1 MKVQRFKSKNITP
14 NSRFTEA
21 FKKQVVQE
29 FERGLLN
36 KDQLRAKHGIG
47 GNSRILQWCRKYG
60 KLHYSEKGELGRPM
74 KDPQKQRIK
83 DLEKQLADAKL
94 KILAY
99 QKLISIAEQEEGISI
114 LKRRQTISELAKA
127 YPRKVSIL
135 CALFGL
141 SKQAYYKKI
150 ATDTQNDNTF
160 ERAKRSVLELRR
172 QMPRLGT
179 RKLYYLLK
187 EKKIKVGRDRLFDW
201 LRDQGLLIY
210 KKRRYT
216 ITTNSKH
223 WMRKYPNVVKGLSLI
238 RPEQVWVSDITYLDT
253 EDGNG
258 YLHLVTD
265 AYSKQI
271 MGYEMCDNMEASS
284 TLKALKMALK
294 NREYKQYL
302 LIHHSDR
309 GLQYCSKLYTECLHE
324 NNITISMTENGDP
337 YENAVAE
344 RVNGILKDE
353 FGLSEQL
360 SSHKQAQ
367 LQIDQS
373 VFAYNH
379 LRPHLSCSM
388 LTPKQMH
395 NQQSIIL
402 KTYNKKAQSTLV
414 VD

>member
-1 MKVQRFKSKNITP
+1 MS
-14 NSRFTEA
+14 
-21 FKKQVVQE
+21 
-29 FERGLLN
+29 
-36 KDQLRAKHGIG
+36 
-47 GNSRILQWCRKYG
+47 
-60 KLHYSEKGELGRPM
+60 M
-74 KDPQKQRIK
+74 
-83 DLEKQLADAKL
+83 
-94 KILAY
+94 
-99 QKLISIAEQEEGISI
+99 
-114 LKRRQTISELAKA
+114 
-127 YPRKVSIL
+127 L

-150 ATDTQNDNTF
+150 GTDKQRDTTF
-160 ERAKRSVLELRR
+160 ERAKQSVLELRR

-179 RKLYYLLK
+179 RKLHYLLQ
-187 EKKIKVGRDRLFDW
+187 ENKIKVGRDRLFDW

-223 WMRKYPNVVKGLSLI
+223 WMKKYPNVVKALSI
-238 RPEQVWVSDITYLDT
+238 PRPEQVWVSDITYLDT
-253 EDGNG
+253 EEGNR

-271 MGYEMCDNMEASS
+271 MGYEMCDNLEASS

-294 NREYKQYL
+294 NRKYKDQP

-309 GLQYCSKLYTECLHE
+309 GLQYCSKIYTQCLIE
-324 NNITISMTENGDP
+324 NNITISMTVNGDP
-337 YENAVAE
+337 YENAIAE

-353 FGLSEQL
+353 FGLSGQL
-360 SSHKQAQ
+360 DNHKQAL
-367 LQIDQS
+367 LQVTQS

-395 NQQSIIL
+395 NQNSKKL
-402 KTYNKKAQSTLV
+402 KTYSKKAQTTLV
-414 VD
+414 VV